1 MVFTAP
7 EDAKPKQKQ
16 KDGLECIG
24 CGALEASEW
33 RGPGGRYGACCR
45 KKADKARAALN
56 VDAKDLKIQQL
67 EAGLAAAL
75 EQMKE
80 MQKRQDVA
88 DELLSKHEKMVNESS
103 DALNSLD
110 DEFQALERR
119 VARLP
124 QQLLMKP
131 TAGVKRPVL
140 ADLPPR
146 EQRVLHFRQTPEGS

>member
-1 MVFTAP
+1 MAR
-7 EDAKPKQKQ
+7 A
-16 KDGLECIG
+16 
-24 CGALEASEW
+24 
-33 RGPGGRYGACCR
+33 GRQVYGACCR

-88 DELLSKHEKMVNESS
+88 DELLSKHEKMLNESS

-131 TAGVKRPVL
+131 TAGVN
-140 ADLPPR
+140 PPR
-146 EQRVLHFRQTPEGS
+146 EQRVLQWP